1 MSATSTATPPAP
13 TAPTTPAAPS
23 TAGATHGNLHFEE
36 WRAIGTTIRIV
47 VTDGTKL
54 GAARAM
60 LSEDLASLDESC
72 SRFRA
77 DSELIR
83 LDASA
88 GKPTTVSPLLAGAI
102 GAALRGAR
110 LTEGDL
116 DPTLG
121 RAMEMIGYDRDFGSV
136 PANGGS
142 LRVTVRHVPRWR
154 QIELDE
160 AACQLTVPVG
170 VRLDLGATA
179 KAWAADRSA
188 RRIAGVLGCGV
199 LVSLGGD
206 IAVAGEPPA
215 DGWTI
220 RVQDVTGDPLAPAN
234 GPTGLI
240 AIGSGGLATSSTSAR
255 RWRRGGDLMHHILDP
270 RTGQP
275 ADSEWRTVSVAA
287 GSALDAN
294 IASTAAVIRGSRAP
308 GWLAKLGLPARLVAV
323 DGSVTTVAGWP
334 EDHAC

>member
-1 MSATSTATPPAP
+1 MAGTTPPDLAS
-13 TAPTTPAAPS
+13 AD
-23 TAGATHGNLHFEE
+23 

-47 VTDGTKL
+47 VTDRTTL
-54 GAARAM
+54 GAAKAM
-60 LSEDLASLDESC
+60 LSEDLSALDEAC
-72 SRFRA
+72 SRFRS

-83 LDASA
+83 LESST
-88 GKPTTVSPLLAGAI
+88 GKPATVSPLLAGAV

-136 PANGGS
+136 PANGAS
-142 LRVTVRHVPRWR
+142 LRVTVRHVPQWR

-160 AACQLTVPVG
+160 AAGLLRVPAG

-188 RRIAGVLGCGV
+188 QRVAQELGCGV

-206 IAVAGEPPA
+206 IAVAGEPPR
-215 DGWTI
+215 DGWAV
-220 RVQDVTGDPLAPAN
+220 RVQDITGDPLASTQGPA
-234 GPTGLI
+234 GLI
-240 AIGSGGLATSSTSAR
+240 AISSGGLATSSTSAR
-255 RWRRGGDLMHHILDP
+255 RWQRGGDLMHHILDP
-270 RTGQP
+270 RTGRP
-275 ADSEWRTVSVAA
+275 ADTQWRTVSVSAT
-287 GSALDAN
+287 SALDAN

-308 GWLAKLGLPARLVAV
+308 GWLARLGLPARLVAV
-323 DGSVTTVAGWP
+323 DGSVTTIAGWP
-334 EDHAC
+334 KDGAR